1 MLLPMYLKEMRI
13 FFSGR
18 KEYFRNFLLIWPNW
32 SKLYTRIV
40 IFLTFH
46 DAITALP
53 SCKVVAPRPCK
64 KEGVDCCSTLDV
76 EPRSKSV
83 NLSSLFMSDALN
95 PLTFR
100 VSKVC
105 PISCEA
111 NGGLE
116 LEKVLYK
123 EKLWVLGQVCSSFI
137 IELIEQEIG
146 RLPCF
151 YKSILYILILS
162 AYARRSLLPVFLS
175 QEHVV
180 FA

>member
-1 MLLPMYLKEMRI
+1 
-13 FFSGR
+13 
-18 KEYFRNFLLIWPNW
+18 
-32 SKLYTRIV
+32 
-40 IFLTFH
+40 
-46 DAITALP
+46 
-53 SCKVVAPRPCK
+53 
-64 KEGVDCCSTLDV
+64 
-76 EPRSKSV
+76 
-83 NLSSLFMSDALN
+83 MSDALN
-95 PLTFR
+95 LLTFR
-100 VSKVC
+100 DCKVC
-105 PISCEA
+105 PLLSEA

-123 EKLWVLGQVCSSFI
+123 EKLWLLGQVCSSFI